1 MLPGMSQPTFEHY
14 DAAFADEILAA
25 GGRMTGLPEY
35 LGIKTTEVGPGYL
48 VARLPVRPDLLNPF
62 GNLHGGVIAGVVD
75 HLLGAV
81 CYPVIQRGQWAAT
94 TEFKVNYLAPV
105 TAGELVGT
113 STIIS
118 LTRRTAVVRIEI
130 VNGDRLAAAA
140 QGTVLI
146 ADPKPRP
153 S

>member
-1 MLPGMSQPTFEHY
+1 
-14 DAAFADEILAA
+14 
-25 GGRMTGLPEY
+25 
-35 LGIKTTEVGPGYL
+35 
-48 VARLPVRPDLLNPF
+48 
-62 GNLHGGVIAGVVD
+62 
-75 HLLGAV
+75 V